1 MSWDRRNVLAGLGSA
16 AVALP
21 QSVAEAAFGPG
32 TRLVLLGTAGGPRPR
47 KRRSGSAQA
56 IVAGGSIYVVDCGYG
71 VARQM
76 VLAGL
81 PLRQLRHILITH
93 HHSDHNIDLG
103 ALLQLAWISGLVTPV
118 DCWGPPPTRR
128 MIGDYLRYQAHDIA
142 LRTRDEGRVPLA
154 PLIRGHDLSAGR
166 KLVFEDGNVR
176 VTAAKVPHP
185 PLELALAYRFDAADR
200 SIVIS
205 GDTTESE
212 ELVRLATGAD
222 VLVHEVMLAERVR
235 ELLRNLPNS
244 EELARSD
251 ISHHTTAEQVGRVA
265 AAARVKTL
273 VLSHFVPAEDPDIA
287 DQEWIG
293 PVRRHFSGR
302 IIVGRDLM
310 EI

>member
-1 MSWDRRNVLAGLGSA
+1 LRA
-16 AVALP
+16 A
-21 QSVAEAAFGPG
+21 AAPDAP

-56 IVAGGSIYVVDCGYG
+56 IVAGGKVYVIDCGDG

-76 VLAGL
+76 ALAGL
-81 PLRQLRHILITH
+81 AFRDLRHVLVTH
-93 HHSDHNIDLG
+93 HHSDHNVDLG

-118 DCWGPPPTRR
+118 DCWGPPPIRR
-128 MIGDYLRYQAHDIA
+128 MIEDYLRFQDKDIQ
-142 LRTRDEGRVPLA
+142 LRISDEGRPPLK
-154 PLIRGHDLSAGR
+154 PLIRGHDVDRDG
-166 KLVFEDGNVR
+166 LVFQDERVR

-185 PLELALAYRFDAADR
+185 PLDVAFAYRFDTSDR
-200 SIVIS
+200 SIVVS
-205 GDTTESE
+205 GDTRESDE
-212 ELVRLATGAD
+212 VVKLAVGAD

-235 ELLRNLPNS
+235 ELVRNLPNG
-244 EELARSD
+244 EALARSI

-273 VLSHFVPAEDPDIA
+273 VLSHFVPAEDPDVPDA
-287 DQEWIG
+287 DWVA
-293 PVRRHFSGR
+293 PVRRHYSGR